1 MSMQTE
7 LQNKWQQVMARDAR
21 QDGRFVFAVRT
32 TGVYC
37 RPSCPSRRPR
47 RESVEFF
54 SNPNDAERAGYRDAA
69 GPTVHFPIA
78 PGERDPWA
86 PEVSETHTAFAKAVG
101 ENRLDRA
108 LLG

>member
-1 MSMQTE
+1 MQTE
-7 LQNKWQQVMARDAR
+7 PQNKWQQVIERDAR

-54 SNPNDAERAGYRDAA
+54 PTPNEAERAGYRACLRCK
-69 GPTVHFPIA
+69 PTQ
-78 PGERDPWA
+78 
-86 PEVSETHTAFAKAVG
+86 VSAQAQSVA
-101 ENRLDRA
+101 RARQILDHA
-108 LLG
+108 EGTVTLQQLSKQV